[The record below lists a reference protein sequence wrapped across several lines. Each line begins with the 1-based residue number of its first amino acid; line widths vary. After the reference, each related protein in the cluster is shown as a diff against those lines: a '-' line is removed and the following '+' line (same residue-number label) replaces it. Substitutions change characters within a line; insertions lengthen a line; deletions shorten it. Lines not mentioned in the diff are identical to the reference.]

1 MISRNG
7 STYKDERLPFFYM
20 PGSNTDLSERLVKLE
35 VFNEKV
41 AEPSLAQ
48 ILAKLDGLVRESEYV
63 ERNKYVDGKINDIE
77 KNIKAIQYHNDT
89 LDGNVFIKAIVTG
102 EKKFVGVII
111 KYTGLTVL
119 IGAVGL
125 FLLTQFTHLI
135 QDKPTVE
142 VIEKV
147 KEVTK

>member
-1 MISRNG
+1 
-7 STYKDERLPFFYM
+7 M

-48 ILAKLDGLVRESEYV
+48 ILAKLDGLVSESEYV
-63 ERNKYVDGKINDIE
+63 ERKKYVDGKINDIE
-77 KNIKAIQYHNDT
+77 KNIKAIQYHNNK
-89 LDGNVFIKAIVTG
+89 LDGNIFIKAIVTS

>member
-1 MISRNG
+1 
-7 STYKDERLPFFYM
+7 M

-135 QDKPTVE
+135 QDRAPVE

>member
-1 MISRNG
+1 
-7 STYKDERLPFFYM
+7 M

-48 ILAKLDGLVRESEYV
+48 ILAKLDGLVSESEYV
-63 ERNKYVDGKINDIE
+63 ERKKYVDGKINDIE
-77 KNIKAIQYHNDT
+77 KNIKAIQYHNDK
-89 LDGNVFIKAIVTG
+89 LDGNIFIKAIVTG

-135 QDKPTVE
+135 QDRAPVE

>member
-1 MISRNG
+1 
-7 STYKDERLPFFYM
+7 M

-48 ILAKLDGLVRESEYV
+48 ILAKLDGLVSESVYI

-77 KNIKAIQYHNDT
+77 KNIKAIQDHNDT
-89 LDGNVFIKAIVTG
+89 LDGNIFIKAIVTG

-111 KYTGLTVL
+111 KYTGLAVL

>member
-1 MISRNG
+1 
-7 STYKDERLPFFYM
+7 M

-48 ILAKLDGLVRESEYV
+48 ILAKLDGLVSESEYV
-63 ERNKYVDGKINDIE
+63 ERKKYVDGKINDIE
-77 KNIKAIQYHNDT
+77 KNIKAIQYHNDK
-89 LDGNVFIKAIVTG
+89 LDGNIFIKAIVTG

-119 IGAVGL
+119 IGAVGI
-125 FLLTQFTHLI
+125 FLLTQFTHFI
-135 QDKPTVE
+135 QDKPPVE

>member
-1 MISRNG
+1 
-7 STYKDERLPFFYM
+7 M

-48 ILAKLDGLVRESEYV
+48 ILAKLDGLVSESEYV
-63 ERNKYVDGKINDIE
+63 ERKKYVDE
-77 KNIKAIQYHNDT
+77 KNIKAIQYHNDK
-89 LDGNVFIKAIVTG
+89 LDGNIFIKAIVTG

-142 VIEKV
+142 IIEKV

>member
-1 MISRNG
+1 
-7 STYKDERLPFFYM
+7 M

-48 ILAKLDGLVRESEYV
+48 ILAKLDGLVRESDYV

-77 KNIKAIQYHNDT
+77 ENIKAIKDRNDK
-89 LDGNVFIKAIVTG
+89 LDGNIFIKAIVTG

>member
-1 MISRNG
+1 
-7 STYKDERLPFFYM
+7 M

-48 ILAKLDGLVRESEYV
+48 ILAKLDGLVRESDYV
-63 ERNKYVDGKINDIE
+63 DRNKYVDGKINDIE
-77 KNIKAIQYHNDT
+77 ENIKAIKDRNDK
-89 LDGNVFIKAIVTG
+89 LDGNIFIKAIVTG

-135 QDKPTVE
+135 QDRAPVE

>member
-1 MISRNG
+1 
-7 STYKDERLPFFYM
+7 M
-20 PGSNTDLSERLVKLE
+20 PGSNTELSERLVKLE

>member
-1 MISRNG
+1 
-7 STYKDERLPFFYM
+7 M

-48 ILAKLDGLVRESEYV
+48 ILAKLDGLVSESVYI

-77 KNIKAIQYHNDT
+77 KNIKAIQYHNDK
-89 LDGNVFIKAIVTG
+89 LDGNIFIKAIVTG

>member
-1 MISRNG
+1 
-7 STYKDERLPFFYM
+7 M

-111 KYTGLTVL
+111 KYTGLAVL

-135 QDKPTVE
+135 QDRAPVE

>member
-1 MISRNG
+1 
-7 STYKDERLPFFYM
+7 M

-48 ILAKLDGLVRESEYV
+48 ILAKLDGLVSESEYV
-63 ERNKYVDGKINDIE
+63 ERKKYVDGKINDIE
-77 KNIKAIQYHNDT
+77 ENIKAIQDHNDK
-89 LDGNVFIKAIVTG
+89 LDGNIFIKAIVTG
-102 EKKFVGVII
+102 EKKLVGVII

-119 IGAVGL
+119 ICAVGF
-125 FLLTQFTHLI
+125 FLLTQFTHFI

>member
-1 MISRNG
+1 
-7 STYKDERLPFFYM
+7 M

-48 ILAKLDGLVRESEYV
+48 ILAKLDGLVSESEYV
-63 ERNKYVDGKINDIE
+63 ERKKYVDGKINDIE
-77 KNIKAIQYHNDT
+77 KNIKAIQYHNDK
-89 LDGNVFIKAIVTG
+89 LDGNIFIKAIVTG

>member
-1 MISRNG
+1 
-7 STYKDERLPFFYM
+7 M

-48 ILAKLDGLVRESEYV
+48 ILAKLDGLVSESVYI

-77 KNIKAIQYHNDT
+77 KNIKAIQDYNNT
-89 LDGNVFIKAIVTG
+89 LDGNIFIKAIVTG

>member
-1 MISRNG
+1 
-7 STYKDERLPFFYM
+7 M

-77 KNIKAIQYHNDT
+77 KNIKAIQYHNDI
-89 LDGNVFIKAIVTG
+89 LDGNIFIKAIVTG

-135 QDKPTVE
+135 QDKRPVE

-147 KEVTK
+147 KEVTR

>member
-1 MISRNG
+1 
-7 STYKDERLPFFYM
+7 M

-48 ILAKLDGLVRESEYV
+48 ILAKLDGLVSESVYI

-125 FLLTQFTHLI
+125 FLLTHFI
-135 QDKPTVE
+135 QDRTPVE

>member
-1 MISRNG
+1 
-7 STYKDERLPFFYM
+7 M

-48 ILAKLDGLVRESEYV
+48 ILAKLDGLVSESEYV
-63 ERNKYVDGKINDIE
+63 ERKKYVDGKINDIE
-77 KNIKAIQYHNDT
+77 ENIKAIQYHNDK
-89 LDGNVFIKAIVTG
+89 LDGNIFIKAIVTG

-119 IGAVGL
+119 IGTVGF

-147 KEVTK
+147 KEVAK

>member
-1 MISRNG
+1 
-7 STYKDERLPFFYM
+7 M

-125 FLLTQFTHLI
+125 FLLTQLTHLI
-135 QDKPTVE
+135 QDRAPVE

>member
-1 MISRNG
+1 
-7 STYKDERLPFFYM
+7 M

-48 ILAKLDGLVRESEYV
+48 ILAKLDGLVSESVYI

>member
-1 MISRNG
+1 
-7 STYKDERLPFFYM
+7 M

-48 ILAKLDGLVRESEYV
+48 ILAKLDGLVSESVYI

-77 KNIKAIQYHNDT
+77 KNIKAIQYHNDL
-89 LDGNVFIKAIVTG
+89 LDGNIFIKAIVTG

>member
-1 MISRNG
+1 
-7 STYKDERLPFFYM
+7 M

-119 IGAVGL
+119 IGAVGF

-135 QDKPTVE
+135 QDRSPVE

>member
-1 MISRNG
+1 
-7 STYKDERLPFFYM
+7 M

-48 ILAKLDGLVRESEYV
+48 ILAKLDGLVSESVYI

-77 KNIKAIQYHNDT
+77 KNIKAIQDHNDT
-89 LDGNVFIKAIVTG
+89 LDGNIFIKAIVTG

-135 QDKPTVE
+135 QDRAPVE

>member
-1 MISRNG
+1 
-7 STYKDERLPFFYM
+7 M

-48 ILAKLDGLVRESEYV
+48 ILAKLDGLVSESVYI
-63 ERNKYVDGKINDIE
+63 ERNKYVDGKISDIE
-77 KNIKAIQYHNDT
+77 ENIKAIKDRNDK
-89 LDGNVFIKAIVTG
+89 LDGNIFIKAIVTG

>member
-1 MISRNG
+1 
-7 STYKDERLPFFYM
+7 M
-20 PGSNTDLSERLVKLE
+20 PESNTDLSERLVKLE

-48 ILAKLDGLVRESEYV
+48 ILAKLDGLVSESVYI

-77 KNIKAIQYHNDT
+77 KNIKAIQDHNDT
-89 LDGNVFIKAIVTG
+89 LDGNIFIKAIVTG

>member
-1 MISRNG
+1 
-7 STYKDERLPFFYM
+7 M

-48 ILAKLDGLVRESEYV
+48 ILAKLDGLVSESEYV
-63 ERNKYVDGKINDIE
+63 ERKKYVDGKINDIE
-77 KNIKAIQYHNDT
+77 KNIKAIKDHNDK
-89 LDGNVFIKAIVTG
+89 LDGNIFIKAIVTG

-135 QDKPTVE
+135 QDRAPVE

>member
-1 MISRNG
+1 
-7 STYKDERLPFFYM
+7 M

-48 ILAKLDGLVRESEYV
+48 ILAKLDGLVSESEYV
-63 ERNKYVDGKINDIE
+63 ERKKYVDGKINDIE

-111 KYTGLTVL
+111 KYTGLAVL

-135 QDKPTVE
+135 QDRAPVE

>member
-1 MISRNG
+1 
-7 STYKDERLPFFYM
+7 M

-48 ILAKLDGLVRESEYV
+48 ILAKLDGLVSESVYI

-119 IGAVGL
+119 IGAVGI
-125 FLLTQFTHLI
+125 FLLTQFTHFI
-135 QDKPTVE
+135 QDNPPVE
-142 VIEKV
+142 VIETV

>member
-1 MISRNG
+1 
-7 STYKDERLPFFYM
+7 M

-48 ILAKLDGLVRESEYV
+48 ILAKLDGLVSESEYV
-63 ERNKYVDGKINDIE
+63 ERKKYVDGKINDIE

-125 FLLTQFTHLI
+125 FLLTHFTHLI